1 MQEQPDLSLL
11 IESIEFQL
19 TNGLK
24 QLKILK
30 KQVEKL
36 TNQRSSN
43 QRSSNQQVRNP
54 RPGPSWEPE
63 PLRNN
68 DTRVA
73 LNAELSRARYER
85 RNQGP
90 HERLPLEEPRSERLP
105 LERLLD
111 GGQHIDVH
119 MQQFDE
125 NIAPRSIQTLH
136 QLHPSYEPLED
147 TFGLWDNFNNVDHDF
162 QNDNIGFT
170 FYTNPPDVNQT
181 NINQININPI
191 DVHEP
196 KPDNGMSQQ
205 WIQTIPMI
213 RFSEYCNAN
222 QDDTNQEKVHEACP
236 MCLEEIQSD
245 DFVRQLPCKH
255 IFHPS
260 CIDIWLQKRDT
271 CPTCRFSF
279 SNPQEIKETSLSQ

>member
-43 QRSSNQQVRNP
+43 QQVRNP

-63 PLRNN
+63 PVRNN
-68 DTRVA
+68 DQNTRVA

-85 RNQGP
+85 RTQ
-90 HERLPLEEPRSERLP
+90 ERRSARLPLETP
-105 LERLLD
+105 LD
-111 GGQHIDVH
+111 GGERVDVH
-119 MQQFDE
+119 MQQPPQFDE

-147 TFGLWDNFNNVDHDF
+147 TFGLWDRFNNLDHDF

-170 FYTNPPDVNQT
+170 FYTNPSDVNQT
-181 NINQININPI
+181 NINQI
-191 DVHEP
+191 DVHEQ

-205 WIQTIPMI
+205 WIQTIPII
-213 RFSEYCNAN
+213 RFSECCNGN
-222 QDDTNQEKVHEACP
+222 QNDTNQEKVHEACP

-245 DFVRQLPCKH
+245 DFIR
-255 IFHPS
+255 
-260 CIDIWLQKRDT
+260 
-271 CPTCRFSF
+271 
-279 SNPQEIKETSLSQ
+279 